1 MDCDINITVVKL
13 LSMKDNHLMNK
24 YVRKVIIM
32 TNAFQRSREVMRLSF
47 SVIRADKELLW
58 FPILSS
64 IFSALFSLAILFPT
78 VLLQFLQGT
87 TTEFTWNAIYYLWL
101 FIIYFGLAW
110 ISTFFG
116 VCTCY
121 TAKTRFEGG
130 DATLGQSIKYGFKR
144 FGTISAW
151 SAISA
156 LWGVLMA
163 LLQNL
168 ANQLGTAGK
177 VILQFLRGAMN
188 FMWNIATIF
197 VVPAITYYDLGPKA
211 AIKKSVETLKKTWG
225 ESIIRYFGL
234 GLMRFLFGLLGLLV
248 FGGLA
253 ALVFFLPSTPM
264 IGLFITFIVL
274 AVVYLILLN
283 LVFNVANMVYNTAL
297 FVYADTGSV
306 PKGWKKTVLANTFK
320 DKPER
325 RRR

>member
-1 MDCDINITVVKL
+1 
-13 LSMKDNHLMNK
+13 
-24 YVRKVIIM
+24 M
-32 TNAFQRSREVMRLSF
+32 TQNAFQRSREVMRLSF
-47 SVIRADKELLW
+47 SVIKADKELLW

-78 VLLQFLQGT
+78 VLLNIMDTGT
-87 TTEFTWNAIYYLWL
+87 YAWDWIHLLWL
-101 FIIYFGLAW
+101 FIVYFGLAW

-121 TAKTRFEGG
+121 TAKIRFEGG
-130 DATLGQSIKYGFKR
+130 NATLGDSIKYGFKR

-156 LWGVLMA
+156 LWGMLMA
-163 LLQNL
+163 FLQNL
-168 ANQLGTAGK
+168 ANQLGSVGK
-177 VILQFLRGAMN
+177 ILVQILRGAMS

-197 VVPAITYYDLGPKA
+197 VVPAITYYDLTPGK

-225 ESIIRYFGL
+225 ESIIRHFGM
-234 GLMRFLFGLLGLLV
+234 GLMRFVFGLLGLLV

-253 ALVFFLPSTPM
+253 AVFLIWVPIIWLGITM
-264 IGLFITFIVL
+264 IIMGI
-274 AVVYLILLN
+274 VYLILLN

-306 PKGWKKTVLANTFK
+306 PKGWKKEVLKNTFV
-320 DKPER
+320 DKPEPR
-325 RRR
+325 QR

>member
-1 MDCDINITVVKL
+1 
-13 LSMKDNHLMNK
+13 
-24 YVRKVIIM
+24 M

-64 IFSALFSLAILFPT
+64 IFSALFSIAVLFPT
-78 VLLQFLQGT
+78 ILIQLFQGSVND
-87 TTEFTWNAIYYLWL
+87 FTWNAIYYLWL
-101 FIIYFGLAW
+101 FLVYFGLAV

-144 FGTISAW
+144 FGSVVAW
-151 SAISA
+151 GAISG

-163 LLQNL
+163 VLQNI
-168 ANQLGTAGK
+168 ANRLGTVGK
-177 VILQFLRGAMN
+177 VIIQLLRGAMS

-225 ESIIRYFGL
+225 ESIIRYFGM
-234 GLMRFLFGLLGLLV
+234 GLMRFLFGLIGLIV
-248 FGGLA
+248 FGGLS
-253 ALVFFLPSTPM
+253 LLFFIWVPVMWL
-264 IGLFITFIVL
+264 GITFAILGVI
-274 AVVYLILLN
+274 YLILLN

-306 PKGWKKTVLANTFK
+306 PAGWKKNVLANTFK
-320 DKPER
+320 PKPVQAGR
-325 RRR
+325 